1 MDLNFLG
8 AIFDSSGLGQY
19 EYLATVVKFLDMAV
33 VPITI
38 TLVVAAGIFSAIL
51 GFLIIKAESADKA
64 SELKKRLLGLIWTV
78 LIITA
83 SIWLLGLILSNFNT
97 IMTTIRSMGS
107 GL

>member
-1 MDLNFLG
+1 MNLNFLG
-8 AIFDSSGLGQY
+8 AIFDTDGLGQY
-19 EYLATVVKFLDMAV
+19 QYLATVVDFLNKAV

-38 TLVVAAGIFSAIL
+38 TLVVAAGVFSAIL
-51 GFLIIKAESADKA
+51 GFLIIKAESADRA

-78 LIITA
+78 IIITA
-83 SIWLLGLILSNFNT
+83 SFWLLGLILSKFNL